1 MQKYQRI
8 FEKTILILVLAAL
21 VLAVFGLIFS
31 DNAVSYAGIIV
42 LMLVAV
48 AYAVMQIIIYL
59 TNKNKEESRSLML
72 LAIITTLVA
81 LLVVCAGI
89 LVMTGKLFPNGV
101 FSSVWTGKF
110 IR

>member
-101 FSSVWTGKF
+101 FLSVWTGKF
-110 IR
+110 IK